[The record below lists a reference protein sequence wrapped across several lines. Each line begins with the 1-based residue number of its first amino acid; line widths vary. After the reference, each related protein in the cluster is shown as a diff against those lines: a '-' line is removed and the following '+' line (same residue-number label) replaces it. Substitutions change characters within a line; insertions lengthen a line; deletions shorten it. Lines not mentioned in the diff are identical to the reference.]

1 MVQKDKKIKSECF
14 SMKAEYNSF
23 FLLQCMLYKASNPN
37 SRLNFIFFPP
47 QLNTN
52 NSQREQESSSSKVR
66 RRREVEQTNEEL
78 VRNKIFYVPV
88 QK

>member
-1 MVQKDKKIKSECF
+1 
-14 SMKAEYNSF
+14 MKAEYNSGF
-23 FLLQCMLYKASNPN
+23 IFTTMHALLKASNPN
-37 SRLNFIFFPP
+37 TRLNFFFFSP

-66 RRREVEQTNEEL
+66 RRKEVGKTNEEL
-78 VRNKIFYVPV
+78 VRNNIFYVPV